1 MSAKTCSRNRE
12 SLLFVLHLLTVLHDC
27 HHCRALL
34 SHSGPGTTELFLAVF
49 FDFQQ
54 RKVLGWASFSYV
66 PGSEIDEKR
75 AGRSGR
81 RRDLRRR

>member
-1 MSAKTCSRNRE
+1 
-12 SLLFVLHLLTVLHDC
+12 
-27 HHCRALL
+27 
-34 SHSGPGTTELFLAVF
+34 LAVF

-75 AGRSGR
+75 AGEEWETKGFTVTVGWGPVEQGGYLLVGR
-81 RRDLRRR
+81 ITADRMTCVSKSSDYI